1 MNIRRLAS
9 LLLMMLPALDVQ
21 AGAEKAMLYV
31 AEGGNDAWSG
41 KLQEPNAGRTD
52 GPFATLERARDELRR
67 RRQRGTLP
75 ERGCRVEVRG
85 GRYRLERPFEL
96 TAEDSGTADARIT
109 YRAESG
115 AEVRLVGGRTIT
127 NFVPVTDA
135 GVLARLDTAA
145 RGHVVQADLKALGI
159 ADYGKQAWHDSR
171 ALAGLELFS
180 RDRPMTLA
188 RWPNEGFTPVVDVAG
203 PLEKNTRGQDTCR
216 VGKIVYEGD
225 RPSRWMQEKDGWVH
239 GYWFHDWRDQRHP
252 IARIDPQQRVLEVKP
267 PYHGSGYRK
276 DRWFYGFNLLCEL
289 DSPGEWYLD
298 REAGVLYFWPP
309 PGASAPHYG
318 YATVSMADT
327 LVAMKDAS
335 HVTLR
340 GFTLEACRGTAVT
353 ISGGTE
359 NRIAGCLI
367 RNTGAWAVTI
377 SGGTRHGVIGCDV
390 TETGLGGILL
400 NGGDRRTLTP
410 GGHYAENNHIFHY
423 SRWCRM
429 YQPGV
434 RCEGVG
440 NRVAHNLIH
449 DAPHQAIGFTGNDH
463 VLEYN
468 EIHGV
473 CHESNDAGAIYTGAN
488 WSYRGTVVRHN
499 YLHHI
504 QGFRGR
510 GCVGVYFD
518 DILSGHAITGN
529 IFYRVTRAA
538 FIGGGRHNVV
548 ENNVF
553 VDCQPALHI
562 DARGMGTYNYGA
574 TTMQPQR
581 LKEMPYQDSPWKDRY
596 PELVGML
603 EDEPHIP
610 KYNRVARNICIGGKW
625 DEISPQARPH
635 VTFLDNL
642 LDVDP
647 QFVDAKALDFRLKP
661 DSPAWKAGF
670 KPIPVEKI
678 GLYQDELRAS
688 WPVCHEPL
696 PDQALPTPKR
706 TDPPRR

>member
-1 MNIRRLAS
+1 
-9 LLLMMLPALDVQ
+9 
-21 AGAEKAMLYV
+21 
-31 AEGGNDAWSG
+31 
-41 KLQEPNAGRTD
+41 
-52 GPFATLERARDELRR
+52 
-67 RRQRGTLP
+67 
-75 ERGCRVEVRG
+75 
-85 GRYRLERPFEL
+85 
-96 TAEDSGTADARIT
+96 
-109 YRAESG
+109 
-115 AEVRLVGGRTIT
+115 
-127 NFVPVTDA
+127 
-135 GVLARLDTAA
+135 
-145 RGHVVQADLKALGI
+145 
-159 ADYGKQAWHDSR
+159 
-171 ALAGLELFS
+171 
-180 RDRPMTLA
+180 
-188 RWPNEGFTPVVDVAG
+188 
-203 PLEKNTRGQDTCR
+203 

-440 NRVAHNLIH
+440 NCVAHNLIH

-463 VLEYN
+463 VLENN
-468 EIHGV
+468 EIHSV

-499 YLHHI
+499 YLRHI

-562 DARGMGTYNYGA
+562 DARGLGTYNYGA
-574 TTMQPQR
+574 RRTSR
-581 LKEMPYQDSPWKDRY
+581 
-596 PELVGML
+596 
-603 EDEPHIP
+603 
-610 KYNRVARNICIGGKW
+610 
-625 DEISPQARPH
+625 
-635 VTFLDNL
+635 
-642 LDVDP
+642 
-647 QFVDAKALDFRLKP
+647 
-661 DSPAWKAGF
+661 
-670 KPIPVEKI
+670 
-678 GLYQDELRAS
+678 S
-688 WPVCHEPL
+688 W
-696 PDQALPTPKR
+696 A
-706 TDPPRR
+706 